1 MPVMVDWSTVQCKSS
16 TANKKSVGS
25 FPHGFWVISI
35 AVYVYVQSTPSYSHS
50 KVGVLFPFP
59 RDSNVTPIPTG
70 NPIPMVI
77 SVV

>member
-1 MPVMVDWSTVQCKSS
+1 M
-16 TANKKSVGS
+16 GL
-25 FPHGFWVISI
+25 GVISI